1 MTRLLK
7 FAAAA
12 AVMALPM
19 AAAAQGPDPVLS
31 EFQKVC
37 WASGGDYV
45 KMLGAANSDS
55 WVETQV
61 VPESDAGVSI
71 TDQAARN
78 KSVNGLDLTL
88 LFTRGLRHTSG
99 GDVKTSTCK
108 LTVSKPDAGLIGAS
122 QAWIGS
128 APDKADTSSGIY
140 FVGLGGDR
148 PNHVGSSGVQA
159 AMNAGGFGVL
169 KFQNDDQ
176 DSILVF
182 QVYAK

>member
-12 AVMALPM
+12 AVLALPM

-45 KMLGAANSDS
+45 KMLSAATAGS

-61 VPESDAGVSI
+61 VPENDAGVSI

-78 KSVNGLDLTL
+78 KSVGGLDLTL
-88 LFTRGLRHTSG
+88 LFTRGLRHTSN

-108 LTVSKPDAGLIGAS
+108 LTVNKPDGGLLGAS
-122 QAWIGS
+122 QGWIGS
-128 APDKADTSSGIY
+128 APDKADPSSGIY
-140 FVGLGGDR
+140 FVGMGGDR
-148 PNHVGSSGVQA
+148 PNHVGQAGVQA

-169 KFQNDDQ
+169 KFQNDDN
-176 DSILVF
+176 DAILVY

>member
-12 AVMALPM
+12 AVLALPM

-37 WASGGDYV
+37 WGSGGDYV
-45 KMLGAANSDS
+45 KMLAAATSDN

-61 VPESDAGVSI
+61 VPESDPGVSI

-78 KSVNGLDLTL
+78 KSVGGLDLTL
-88 LFTRGLRHTSG
+88 LFIRGLRHTSG

-108 LTVSKPDAGLIGAS
+108 LTVSKADAGLIGES
-122 QAWIGS
+122 QAWVGS
-128 APDKADTSSGIY
+128 APDSGDATSAVY
-140 FVGLGGDR
+140 FLGLGGDT
-148 PNHVGSSGVQA
+148 PNHVGKTGVAA

-169 KFQNDDQ
+169 KFQNDDS
-176 DSILVF
+176 DAILVF